1 MNELM
6 NVTVVNHKDSDTTVT
21 VVNNSTI
28 VSASSYPTNVQVND
42 SAKTVIT
49 VGETTVKV
57 TSSLIGQQGIKG
69 DKGEVGPR
77 GEIGL
82 TGPQGPQGV
91 KGVTGE
97 MGPQG
102 LQGLTGPQGLQG
114 IQGIQG
120 VKGDPGDSLMYWT
133 SDNW

>member
-6 NVTVVNHKDSDTTVT
+6 NVTVVNHADSDTTVT
-21 VVNNSTI
+21 VVNNNTI
-28 VSASSYPTNVQVND
+28 VSTSSYPTNLQIND

-69 DKGEVGPR
+69 DKGDKGEVGPK
-77 GEIGL
+77 GDIGMI
-82 TGPQGPQGV
+82 GPQGPQGP
-91 KGVTGE
+91 KGDTGE

-102 LQGLTGPQGLQG
+102 LQGP
-114 IQGIQG
+114 
-120 VKGDPGDSLMYWT
+120 KGDKGELDPQTNIDGGYF
-133 SDNW
+133 